1 MSNLPIGYS
10 LSFTIPTPPASK
22 KNGRQWKK
30 FGRRKYLLPSEAA
43 IESEAEVAEIARQAC
58 GGVMPF
64 DELDALRID
73 YSHDIATD
81 AVPVTV
87 TKVGTLPAKSKKGQK
102 RGTKRDVISIAETLA
117 DALQGVLYPNDNAI
131 DVWAIGRKR

>member
-10 LSFTIPTPPASK
+10 LSFTIPTPPTSK
-22 KNGRQWKK
+22 KNGRRWLK
-30 FGRRKYLLPSEAA
+30 FGGRMRFVPSSKACQDERT
-43 IESEAEVAEIARQAC
+43 VAEIARQAC

-64 DELDALRID
+64 DAGDALHIG
-73 YSHDIATD
+73 YEHDIDSDT
-81 AVPVTV
+81 VEVTV
-87 TKVGTLPAKSKKGQK
+87 TKIGTLPSGKKGQK